1 MMKKIRILLA
11 DDHRLFREGL
21 RAILE
26 QLPEFE
32 IVGEANDG
40 HEALAMAGKFT
51 PDIILLDISM
61 PNLNGIEVARR
72 IAEVSPVT
80 KVIILS
86 MHLDQHYVTE
96 SLKAGA
102 RGYIL
107 KDSAVDELTTAIKN
121 VIGGEIFLGNRV
133 TGVVVSDYVGLAKG
147 KPASAFSIL
156 SGREI
161 EVLQLIAEGRSTKEI
176 AADLNVSVKTIETH
190 RKQIMDKL
198 DIHSIAELTRYA
210 IREGIISLD

>member
-1 MMKKIRILLA
+1 MKKIRILLA

-21 RAILE
+21 RTILE
-26 QLPEFE
+26 QLSEFE

-40 HEALAMAGKFT
+40 HEALAMAGKLT

-61 PNLNGIEVARR
+61 PNLNGIEAARR
-72 IAEVSPVT
+72 ITDVSPMT
-80 KVIILS
+80 RVIILS
-86 MHLDQHYVTE
+86 MHLDQRYVAE

-107 KDSAVDELTTAIKN
+107 KDSAVEELTTAIRN
-121 VIGGEIFLGNRV
+121 VINGEIFLGNRV

-156 SGREI
+156 SGREV

-176 AADLNVSVKTIETH
+176 ASDLKVSVKTIETH

-198 DIHSIAELTRYA
+198 DIHSVAELTRYA